1 MVDMHLHTTA
11 SDGALSP
18 TELVEKAYE
27 KGIKVLAITDHDT
40 VDGLEEG
47 RKKAL
52 ELGIEFINGIEI
64 SCDWLGKEVH
74 ILGYFINCEDEKFQ
88 SEIMALREI
97 RENRNE
103 KMLEKLEK
111 NGIYITLE
119 ELQEEAKG
127 DILSRSHMANII
139 MKKGYAYSK
148 KEAFS
153 RYLGQHGIAYVPK
166 SNLSP
171 DRAVRIIKENGGL
184 VSLAHP
190 KLITRDR
197 GQILKIINGLKKVG
211 LDALEAYHG
220 KFQINDVKYYMDLA
234 KETGLLW
241 TGGSDFHGNER
252 DIIEIGD
259 GEVPM
264 YVYEALLIYYEGR
277 KI

>member
-18 TELVEKAYE
+18 TELVERAYE
-27 KGIKVLAITDHDT
+27 KGIRVLSITDHDT
-40 VDGLEEG
+40 IDGLAEG
-47 RKKAL
+47 KKRAL

-74 ILGYFINCEDEKFQ
+74 ILGYFLNCDDEKFQ
-88 SEIMALREI
+88 SEISALREI
-97 RENRNE
+97 REKRNE
-103 KMLEKLEK
+103 KMLEKLKK
-111 NGIYITLE
+111 NGIYITIE

-148 KEAFS
+148 KEAFA
-153 RYLGQHGIAYVPK
+153 RYLGQYGIAYVPK
-166 SNLSP
+166 SNLTP
-171 DRAVRIIKENGGL
+171 DRAVKIIKENGGF

-190 KLITRDR
+190 KLITRDK
-197 GQILKIINGLKKVG
+197 GQILKIINGLKKDG
-211 LDALEAYHG
+211 IDALEAYHG
-220 KFQINDVKYYMDLA
+220 KFEKNDVKYYLELA

-252 DIIEIGD
+252 DITDIGD

-264 YVYEALLIYYEGR
+264 YVYEALLIHYEGR